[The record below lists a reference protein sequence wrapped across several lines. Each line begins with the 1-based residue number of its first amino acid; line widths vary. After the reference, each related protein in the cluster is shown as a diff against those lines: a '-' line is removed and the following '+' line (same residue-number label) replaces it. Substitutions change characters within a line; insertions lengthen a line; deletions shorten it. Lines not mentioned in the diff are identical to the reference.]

1 MKFRFLNDFRDF
13 AVKGNV
19 IDMAVGV
26 IIGGAFGKIVSSLV
40 SDIIMP
46 LVGLILG
53 GVNLVDLKWVLK
65 PETLT
70 DDGLVSPAIILS
82 YGKFIQTAFDFIVIA
97 FSIFVFLRVLSY
109 MRLKGK
115 ALMEK
120 KKAEKDRL
128 ESLSSTEENPSAEV
142 HPHPV
147 AERKQEQVVTDI
159 DNGNCKDGK
168 SEEVLLEIRDLLKK
182 MAEKS

>member
-19 IDMAVGV
+19 VDMAVGV

-46 LVGLILG
+46 LVGLMLG
-53 GVNLVDLKWVLK
+53 GVNLVDLEWVLK
-65 PETLT
+65 PETVA
-70 DDGLVSPAIILS
+70 DDGWVSPAIILS

-97 FSIFVFLRVLSY
+97 FSIFVFLRLISY

-115 ALMEK
+115 ALMERK
-120 KKAEKDRL
+120 KGEKDRM
-128 ESLSSTEENPSAEV
+128 ESLSSPEEDSPSEV
-142 HPHPV
+142 SSV
-147 AERKQEQVVTDI
+147 VEKMQERVISDDGSGT
-159 DNGNCKDGK
+159 CKDDK
-168 SEEVLLEIRDLLKK
+168 SESVLVEIRDLLRKIAK
-182 MAEKS
+182 ESG

>member
-128 ESLSSTEENPSAEV
+128 ESLSSTEENPSAEL
-142 HPHPV
+142 HPV
-147 AERKQEQVVTDI
+147 VEKKQEQVVTDI